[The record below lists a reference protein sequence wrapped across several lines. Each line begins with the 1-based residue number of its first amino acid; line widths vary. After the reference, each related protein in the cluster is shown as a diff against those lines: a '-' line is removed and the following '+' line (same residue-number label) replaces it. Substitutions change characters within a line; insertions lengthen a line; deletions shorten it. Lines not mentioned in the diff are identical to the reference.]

1 MQVELFRFSNQ
12 LVGAHPLVVGSSAP
26 KRNPFVSFRCD
37 RCSQWC
43 FKVSQ
48 FKRYFLCAQVSW
60 LIFFYLCTIE
70 SKIVDRFVL
79 LLLLLLLFVSAVF
92 VVVNYFNLF
101 NNCGNP
107 FCRVS
112 LHVLFHF
119 DGKLNSWWALQVQ
132 TESATTKTNST
143 TAAQAAK
150 REKTTKLTTQLKATW
165 KRAHTHSHS
174 QWR

>member
-1 MQVELFRFSNQ
+1 MIDAHNGVSKFYSSNVTFYARKC
-12 LVGAHPLVVGSSAP
+12 LGS
-26 KRNPFVSFRCD
+26 F
-37 RCSQWC
+37 
-43 FKVSQ
+43 
-48 FKRYFLCAQVSW
+48 
-60 LIFFYLCTIE
+60 FFYLCTIE

-119 DGKLNSWWALQVQ
+119 DGKLNS
-132 TESATTKTNST
+132 
-143 TAAQAAK
+143 
-150 REKTTKLTTQLKATW
+150 
-165 KRAHTHSHS
+165 
-174 QWR
+174 